1 MEWQINSF
9 ASYLSFSQHGNT
21 FSSRRLFPFFQR
33 LVTMD
38 FWVLLQSWGSRKTG
52 VK

>member
-38 FWVLLQSWGSRKTG
+38 FCKLIGSNG
-52 VK
+52 V